1 MDINKWKSVA
11 VRKTD
16 YDILKG
22 LCKDKFRAPASMIS
36 KLIHDYV
43 EYLAKREKISVDKY
57 ISKLTNGKA
66 KKTN

>member
-1 MDINKWKSVA
+1 MDINTWKSVA

-43 EYLAKREKISVDKY
+43 EYLAKREKIPANKL
-57 ISKLTNGKA
+57 IAKLT
-66 KKTN
+66 KKKN